1 MISANGFLAIWSDI
15 PSDYETD
22 YLHWLTREHIK
33 ERLAVPGFLG
43 ARVFRALLD
52 DIRRYLIIYDLQ
64 DGNVLASAPYLSRLN
79 NPTPWSQRIMP
90 RLSNFRRGGGRVQWK
105 AGHGRGGFI
114 AALAIEPRK
123 GLPTGLE
130 KLVSADRI
138 CAISF
143 FETDL
148 ASSAIAT
155 AEKQLRAGDESFA
168 VLIVLEGLDER
179 ALIDC
184 LNNSIFRDGT
194 FFERT
199 LPGSPL
205 YQVIYDRR

>member
-22 YLHWLTREHIK
+22 YLHWLMREHIK

-43 ARVFRALLD
+43 VRVFRALLD
-52 DIRRYLIIYDLQ
+52 GICRYLIIYDLQ

-79 NPTPWSQRIMP
+79 HPTPWSQRIMP
-90 RLSNFRRGGGRVQWK
+90 RLSNFRRGGGWVQWK

-148 ASSAIAT
+148 TSSGITT
-155 AEKQLRAGDESFA
+155 AEKQLRAGDEIFTG
-168 VLIVLEGLDER
+168 LIVLEGLDEK
-179 ALIDC
+179 AVVDC
-184 LNNSIFRDGT
+184 LNNSVFAHVD
-194 FFERT
+194 FFGRT
-199 LPGSPL
+199 LTRSAL
-205 YQVIYDRR
+205 YEVIYAC

>member
-43 ARVFRALLD
+43 VRVFRALLD
-52 DIRRYLIIYDLQ
+52 GICRYLIIYDLQ

-90 RLSNFRRGGGRVQWK
+90 RLSNFRRGGGWVQWK

-148 ASSAIAT
+148 TSSGITT
-155 AEKQLRAGDESFA
+155 AEKQLRASDEIFTG
-168 VLIVLEGLDER
+168 LIVLEGLDEK
-179 ALIDC
+179 AVVDC
-184 LNNSIFRDGT
+184 LNNSVFAHVDFLG
-194 FFERT
+194 RT
-199 LPGSPL
+199 LPRSPL
-205 YQVIYDRR
+205 YQVIYAC

>member
-22 YLHWLTREHIK
+22 YLHWLMREHIK

-43 ARVFRALLD
+43 VRVFRALLD
-52 DIRRYLIIYDLQ
+52 GICRYLIIYDLQ

-90 RLSNFRRGGGRVQWK
+90 RLSNFRRGGGWVQWK

-148 ASSAIAT
+148 TSSGITT
-155 AEKQLRAGDESFA
+155 AEKQLRAGDEIFTG
-168 VLIVLEGLDER
+168 LIVLEGLDEK
-179 ALIDC
+179 AVVDC
-184 LNNSIFRDGT
+184 LNNSVFAHVD
-194 FFERT
+194 FFGRT
-199 LPGSPL
+199 LPRSPL
-205 YQVIYDRR
+205 YQVIYAY